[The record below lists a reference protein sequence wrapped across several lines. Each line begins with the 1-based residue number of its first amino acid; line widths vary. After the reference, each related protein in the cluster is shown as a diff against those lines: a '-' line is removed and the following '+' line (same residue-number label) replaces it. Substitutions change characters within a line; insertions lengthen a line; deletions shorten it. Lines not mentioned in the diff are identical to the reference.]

1 MPKVTEETGFI
12 QMKDLH
18 LEAASSFPSRAWYAL
33 QAFLLDGSVRRKLSV
48 HMLGANEGQPVS
60 RNAEAEQD
68 AAEPMEVTPS
78 TDEFSLNKPEAVSA
92 TAANAGSPD
101 VQVIEDMWAWKRKQ
115 ALFPSL

>member
-33 QAFLLDGSVRRKLSV
+33 QAFLLDGSV